1 MPLSEDEQRLLR
13 QLEQSLAADDPE
25 FASTL
30 SGSKF
35 AARNRRVFS
44 LALIGAVLGLGV
56 VFLGALTA
64 QTYLGIGG
72 FVLMVVSAYFAFT
85 AWGRGV
91 TGEEDGDGSPV
102 DDRGPAP
109 REPKPKGSFI
119 ERMEGRWN
127 RRRGDEF

>member
-30 SGSKF
+30 RGSKF
-35 AARNRRVFS
+35 AARNRRIFA
-44 LALIGAVLGLGV
+44 LALIGCVLGLGV
-56 VFLGALTA
+56 LFAGALIA
-64 QTYLGIGG
+64 QTPLGVGG
-72 FVLMVVSAYFAFT
+72 FLIMVVSAYFAVT

-91 TGEEDGDGSPV
+91 AGE
-102 DDRGPAP
+102 DDDDARLEAGPGPSAGP
-109 REPKPKGSFI
+109 QSKGSFI

-127 RRRGDEF
+127 RRRDGDGL

>member
-30 SGSKF
+30 RGSKF
-35 AARNRRVFS
+35 VARNRRIFS
-44 LALIGAVLGLGV
+44 LALLGCVVGLGV
-56 VFLGALTA
+56 LFAGALIA
-64 QTYLGIGG
+64 QTVLGVAG
-72 FVLMVVSAYFAFT
+72 FVLMVVSAYFAVT

-91 TGEEDGDGSPV
+91 AGD
-102 DDRGPAP
+102 DDEGAHAPIEAGPSGGQ
-109 REPKPKGSFI
+109 PKAKGSFI

-127 RRRGDEF
+127 RRRGDDF